1 VQTAQERVVV
11 FAGEVEQRSASQMSL
26 MPEGLFEGLTE
37 DQKASLL
44 KYLMSSPQ
52 ELSK

>member
-1 VQTAQERVVV
+1 
-11 FAGEVEQRSASQMSL
+11 MSL

-52 ELSK
+52 ELARQKRINDPQERASQKRKDEP

>member
-1 VQTAQERVVV
+1 
-11 FAGEVEQRSASQMSL
+11 MSL
-26 MPEGLFEGLTE
+26 MPEGLFEGLTQ